1 MVAVETK
8 GTIVAD
14 ETKGTIVAIETE
26 GTVVAVETK
35 GTIVAVET
43 KGPIVA
49 VETKGTIVAVE
60 TKGLIVAVETKGPI
74 VAVVCVAGVQQPP
87 YWRYFHTK
95 EFNSEYSR
103 QIKGNFS
110 LNSVKRSAGRGREG
124 MEEEK
129 TSTFPFL

>member
-14 ETKGTIVAIETE
+14 ETKGT
-26 GTVVAVETK
+26 VVGVETK
-35 GTIVAVET
+35 GTIVADETKGPIVAVET

-60 TKGLIVAVETKGPI
+60 TKGPIVAVETKV